1 MKLYS
6 KRNSVFLI
14 GSGPSERV
22 EKHFRL
28 ASDWEWELAVYRQL
42 SGHLPIPKLL
52 ASGENVLILEYLP
65 FPTLLDVLES
75 QEHAGF
81 RSEPWEAFAQWVRQC
96 HDYCGMVCGDGNLR
110 NFLWDELES
119 RCVGLDF
126 EGYRRGEL
134 PEAGSNL
141 VAYLMEYDPADSPVK
156 RQAASIL
163 RSELGVSDSS
173 IHAIRQE
180 LRLRRSIK
188 AAGANGTSAQRG
200 AGLRRMS
207 ITGDFGK
214 VSE

>member
-1 MKLYS
+1 MGACSLQAIERPFACPEIACVRRERAYIG
-6 KRNSVFLI
+6 VFAVSDTVGCFGI
-14 GSGPSERV
+14 AG
-22 EKHFRL
+22 
-28 ASDWEWELAVYRQL
+28 AS
-42 SGHLPIPKLL
+42 
-52 ASGENVLILEYLP
+52 
-65 FPTLLDVLES
+65 
-75 QEHAGF
+75 GF

-96 HDYCGMVCGDGNLR
+96 HDDCGMVCGDGNLR
-110 NFLWDELES
+110 NFLWDDLEN

-126 EGYRRGEL
+126 EEYRRGEL
-134 PEAGSNL
+134 PEAGANL